1 MNNDVST
8 LRILRSSSL
17 PGAIQQEI
25 CRMILDGTFEPGDKL
40 GEAELAL
47 QLGVSRG
54 PIREAFRGLEE
65 AKLVRFTRNRGVY
78 VREISIPEATEIYTV
93 RAGLDDLIGRIL
105 APQITE
111 GQISELQGRIV
122 AMERCYSSGNIQEYF
137 SLNMSFHDRIAEM
150 AGNQKLLEIYRRLMN
165 ETLLIR
171 RRGLTRGGGFSVS
184 NQEHQLIVDALA
196 TKDPDRAALAMT
208 EHVRR
213 GQERLMKSLQV
224 PQPANTA
231 TA

>member
-1 MNNDVST
+1 
-8 LRILRSSSL
+8 
-17 PGAIQQEI
+17 
-25 CRMILDGTFEPGDKL
+25 MILDGTFEPGDKL

>member
-1 MNNDVST
+1 LNNDVST